1 MTQHSE
7 SAHPAHSPADFPA
20 TLSRWLLAVGLA
32 SLLLRFWIAV
42 TFPITGD
49 EAFFYWWG
57 VYPDWGY
64 SDHPPMVGW
73 LIALMRATLGDS
85 IWSIRLPVLL
95 LPLGLG
101 AALWWA
107 LKPVD
112 RLRAAWAVLFF
123 WLAPLNWLNVLIT
136 TDTPLIFW
144 SALSVAALMRAER
157 RAQFDRA
164 ACGLYALSGLFL
176 AAAFLSKYFSV
187 LLGLAYLVYFVF
199 YRRERLAGLALLVLF
214 ALPGPAINIA
224 YNMSHGWANIMFNV
238 YNRNEAEV
246 FEWRKPLLY
255 VVMMVYLITPAALW
269 LAVKYRKALVAVAA
283 RQRLL
288 ACVVVVPLLFF
299 ALLSAKKVIGLH
311 WVLSFYPFGFAW
323 LAFALPAD
331 KLKTCARGLAVFTGL
346 HVLLLAGL
354 YMTTLDTWRPGG
366 PMPQSLSRLYPKII
380 RSYKTAE
387 ILQQVSA
394 PGVVLMAESYTSA
407 SIYGFERRQ
416 YMPVFG
422 VGKFHARQDDMLVDF
437 SLYQGKTLRVIGL
450 DRPRPEEFQPY
461 FESVRVLSFMQ
472 DGVPFYALEG
482 TRFNYAAYRQGVL
495 GAAFKLFYNIPSW
508 LPMTGCPF
516 CERYCGQVRCAR

>member
-1 MTQHSE
+1 MPQNPE
-7 SAHPAHSPADFPA
+7 SVHFPENFPA
-20 TLSRWLLAVGLA
+20 ALSRWLLAVGLG
-32 SLLLRFWIAV
+32 SLLLRFWISV

-85 IWSIRLPVLL
+85 IWSIRLPVVL
-95 LPLGLG
+95 LPLALG

-112 RLRAAWAVLFF
+112 RVRAAWAVLFF
-123 WLAPLNWLNVLIT
+123 WLAPLNWLNMLIT

-144 SALSVAALMRAER
+144 SALSVAALLRAER
-157 RAQFDRA
+157 REQLDRA
-164 ACGLYALSGLFL
+164 AYGLYALSGLFL
-176 AAAFLSKYFSV
+176 GCAFLSKYFSV
-187 LLGLAYLVYFVF
+187 VLGFAYLVYFVL
-199 YRRERLAGLALLVLF
+199 YRRQRLAGLALLVLC

-224 YNMSHGWANIMFNV
+224 YNMSHGWSNIMFNL
-238 YNRNEAEV
+238 YNRNEAEL

-255 VVMMVYLITPAALW
+255 IVTMAYLITPAALW
-269 LAVKYRKALVAVAA
+269 LAVKYRKALMAA
-283 RQRLL
+283 AQAQRLL
-288 ACVVVVPLLFF
+288 ACLVVVPLLFF

-311 WVLSFYPFGFAW
+311 WVLSFYPFGFAF

-331 KLKTCARGLAVFTGL
+331 KLKTCAKGMAVFAGL
-346 HVLLLAGL
+346 HVLVVAGL
-354 YMTTLDTWRPGG
+354 YMTTLDNWKNTK
-366 PMPQSLSRLYPKII
+366 LYPQII

-387 ILQQVSA
+387 MLKQVSA
-394 PGVVLMAESYTSA
+394 PGVVLMGEAYTPA
-407 SIYGFERRQ
+407 SIFGFEQRQ

-437 SLYQGKTLRVIGL
+437 SLYQGKTLRVIL
-450 DRPRPEEFQPY
+450 AERPRLEDFQPY
-461 FESVRVLSFMQ
+461 FEKVAVLSFMQ
-472 DGVPFYALEG
+472 DGVPFYAMEG
-482 TRFNYAAYRQGVL
+482 TGFNYEAYREGVL
-495 GAAFKLFYNIPSW
+495 GTAFKLFYNIPPW

-516 CERYCGQVRCAR
+516 CERYCGQVRCPK

>member
-1 MTQHSE
+1 MPQNPDSVHFPE
-7 SAHPAHSPADFPA
+7 NFPA
-20 TLSRWLLAVGLA
+20 ALSRWLLAVGLG
-32 SLLLRFWIAV
+32 SLLLRFWISV

-85 IWSIRLPVLL
+85 IWSIRLPVVL
-95 LPLGLG
+95 LPLALG

-112 RLRAAWAVLFF
+112 RVRAAWAVLFF
-123 WLAPLNWLNVLIT
+123 WLAPLNWLNMLIT

-144 SALSVAALMRAER
+144 SALSVAALLRAER
-157 RAQFDRA
+157 REQLDRA
-164 ACGLYALSGLFL
+164 TYGLYALSGLFL
-176 AAAFLSKYFSV
+176 GCAFLSKYFSV
-187 LLGLAYLVYFVF
+187 VLGFAYLVYFVL
-199 YRRERLAGLALLVLF
+199 YRRQRLAGLALLVLC

-224 YNMSHGWANIMFNV
+224 YNMSHGWSNIMFNL
-238 YNRNEAEV
+238 YNRNEAEL

-255 VVMMVYLITPAALW
+255 IVTMAYLITPAALW
-269 LAVKYRKALVAVAA
+269 LAVKYRKALMAA
-283 RQRLL
+283 AQAQRLL
-288 ACVVVVPLLFF
+288 ACLVVVPLLFF

-311 WVLSFYPFGFAW
+311 WVLSFYPFGFAF

-331 KLKTCARGLAVFTGL
+331 KLKTCAKGMAVFAGL
-346 HVLLLAGL
+346 HVLVVAGL
-354 YMTTLDTWRPGG
+354 YMTTLDNWKNTK
-366 PMPQSLSRLYPKII
+366 LYPQII

-387 ILQQVSA
+387 MLKQVSA
-394 PGVVLMAESYTSA
+394 PGVVLMGEAYTPA
-407 SIYGFERRQ
+407 SIFGFEQRQ

-437 SLYQGKTLRVIGL
+437 SLYQGKTLRVIL
-450 DRPRPEEFQPY
+450 AERPRLEDFQPY
-461 FESVRVLSFMQ
+461 FEKVAVLSFMQ
-472 DGVPFYALEG
+472 DGVPFYAMEG
-482 TRFNYAAYRQGVL
+482 TGFNYEAYREGVL
-495 GAAFKLFYNIPSW
+495 GTAFKLFYNIPPW

-516 CERYCGQVRCAR
+516 CERYCGQVRCPK